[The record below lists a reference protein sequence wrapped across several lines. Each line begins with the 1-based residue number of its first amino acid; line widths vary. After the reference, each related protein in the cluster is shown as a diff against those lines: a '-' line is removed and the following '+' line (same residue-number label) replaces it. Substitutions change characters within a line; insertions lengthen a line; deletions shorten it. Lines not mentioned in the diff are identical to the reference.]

1 MRKKLEEI
9 YRRVRKIPKR
19 KLIFYSA
26 AAKLIEV
33 GVSAYLIKK
42 FFLH

>member
-1 MRKKLEEI
+1 MRKKLEEL
-9 YRRVRKIPKR
+9 YRKIRKVPKR
-19 KLIFYSA
+19 KLIFYSIT
-26 AAKLIEV
+26 AKLLEV